1 MPVTSYPGCEYL
13 CSAFYTIYE
22 SFRWLVHLMAPEEV
36 SMPNLKAIRS
46 AEAGG
51 KVKQLFEGI
60 QKNLAVPGW
69 PPPADGLEKCH
80 HESE

>member
-1 MPVTSYPGCEYL
+1 
-13 CSAFYTIYE
+13 
-22 SFRWLVHLMAPEEV
+22 
-36 SMPNLKAIRS
+36 MPNLKAIRS